1 MCPPRGG
8 PTRACSWVGA
18 TAVNMA
24 MRLRLCRTFWGVD
37 DALDPAKWDAL
48 FASVAAQGY
57 AVRRL
62 CACVHARVRM

>member
-1 MCPPRGG
+1 
-8 PTRACSWVGA
+8 
-18 TAVNMA
+18 MA